1 MRHLVVTLAVI
12 AVLISAAIVAAPTLV
27 SMRMVQSE
35 VAERVGAL
43 TGSSVTLGE
52 KPEFSVFPSP
62 RIVLRDVAV
71 SDADDAGHPPF
82 VTIGAMDASLDLVS
96 LLTGQVKVGT
106 LTLNQPHFHLAATDR
121 EGAAQPAPAKTL
133 KAALAGKGDLQPQE
147 IVLRD
152 AVVAY
157 ENGDTRPTFPI
168 AFARLQRDREGADA
182 SAALS
187 AWVPWCDTILAFNA
201 ELDDPAAA
209 FSGES
214 RPIRIAA
221 TAEPLPATPAA
232 ESGLF
237 DGQTKVITDS
247 ALNLARR
254 LVQDLGM
261 PAAWSTMLGR
271 LDIAGRFAIDNS
283 GLTLSDAKFD
293 IGSAV
298 AEGNLKVDLRPDRPT
313 LGELLASGEGGH
325 CTFTRILNASSF
337 AELREL
343 PVSSRWLLLADV
355 EFEASSE
362 RLRMAGLE
370 LVEPTLSFVSRDGQ
384 MSLGIDGEN
393 SAGGAMTMGLAME
406 QDTDPSDGGISVR
419 VAGDLKDVSI
429 TDLGQFVWTQWG
441 HPLIGI
447 SKPPIGMGGLE
458 FAFTSHGRSIGHHVK
473 SLRGY
478 ADANV
483 RDGSL
488 DGADIV
494 ATLEQLLDGDTV
506 MIEGEGPFLPV
517 GGRTQFRTLDARLE
531 VGSRMARL
539 ENFRIAGDRFEI
551 LLSGTGD
558 LVRGNMQAEGTVSLY
573 EATADDDRRQLVELP
588 FGIGGTMREP
598 TVAPGVPRQ
607 QKHADRTWIFEPLD
621 RLHLVNRRRD

>member
-12 AVLISAAIVAAPTLV
+12 TILVSAAIVAAPTLV
-27 SMRMVQSE
+27 SMRMAQSE
-35 VAERVGAL
+35 IADRIGAL
-43 TGSSVTLGE
+43 TGGSVTLGE
-52 KPEFSVFPSP
+52 EPEFRVFPSP
-62 RIVLRDVAV
+62 RIVLRDIAV
-71 SDADDAGHPPF
+71 SDADGTEHPPF
-82 VTIGAMDASLDLVS
+82 VSIRTMDAALDLVP

-106 LTLNQPHFHLAATDR
+106 LTLIQPHFHLAAANR
-121 EGAAQPAPAKTL
+121 QGAAEPAPAKTL
-133 KAALAGKGDLQPQE
+133 KSAFAGDGDLQPRQ

-157 ENGDTRPTFPI
+157 GNGDTQPTYTI
-168 AFARLQRDREGADA
+168 AFARLQLERDGADA

-201 ELDDPAAA
+201 ELDDPVAA
-209 FSGES
+209 FSGEG

-221 TAEPLPATPAA
+221 TAEPLPDPQAA
-232 ESGLF
+232 GSGLV
-237 DGQTKVITDS
+237 DGQTKVITDG

-271 LDIAGRFAIDNS
+271 LDIAGRFAIDNA
-283 GLTLSDAKFD
+283 GLTLSDAQFKFG
-293 IGSAV
+293 GST
-298 AEGNLKVDLRPDRPT
+298 AEGSLNVGLRPDRPA
-313 LGELLASGEGGH
+313 LGELLASGEGGR
-325 CTFTRILNASSF
+325 CTLTKILNASSF
-337 AELREL
+337 AELRQL
-343 PVSSRWLLLADV
+343 PVSGRWLLLADV

-362 RLRMAGLE
+362 RLGIAGLE
-370 LVEPTLSFVSRDGQ
+370 LVGPTLSFVSRDGQ

-393 SAGGAMTMGLAME
+393 GAGGAMTMGLSME
-406 QDTDPSDGGISVR
+406 QDTDPSDDRISVR

-429 TDLGQFVWTQWG
+429 TDLGRFVWTEWG

-447 SKPPIGMGGLE
+447 SKPPKGMGGLE
-458 FAFTSHGRSIGHHVK
+458 FAFASHGRSIGNHVD

-478 ADANV
+478 ADANA

-494 ATLEQLLDGDTV
+494 ATLEQLLDGDKV
-506 MIEGEGPFLPV
+506 MIKGEGPFLPV
-517 GGRTQFRTLDARLE
+517 GGRTQFETLDARLE
-531 VGSRMARL
+531 VGDRMARV
-539 ENFRIAGDRFEI
+539 ESFRIAGDRFEI
-551 LLSGTGD
+551 ALSGTGD

-573 EATADDDRRQLVELP
+573 EATARDDRRQLVELP

-607 QKHADRTWIFEPLD
+607 QKHADRTWMFEPLD
-621 RLHLVNRRRD
+621 PLRLVDGHRD